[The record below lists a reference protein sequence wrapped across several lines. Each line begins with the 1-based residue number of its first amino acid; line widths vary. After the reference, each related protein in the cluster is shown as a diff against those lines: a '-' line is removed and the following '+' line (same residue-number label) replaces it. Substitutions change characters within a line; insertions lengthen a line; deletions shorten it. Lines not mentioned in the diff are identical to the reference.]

1 MESTGTKAKPMLRLF
16 SAVTIIIILLG
27 FFYVRETY
35 GEEAQKTTLLT
46 GYSDTLYS
54 DTLYSD
60 IEGNNIID
68 KALTIKYS
76 FEQAEKSYSESQL
89 RRFETI
95 FFISLPAGVI
105 LTLAGIGAF
114 RAGSGLAGSLRP
126 IEYQYLIFSACGI
139 SFTIAMR
146 DNRIVYRKGGT
157 P

>member
-1 MESTGTKAKPMLRLF
+1 MMFENLLSSSTESTGTKAKSMLRLF
-16 SAVTIIIILLG
+16 SAGTIIMILLG
-27 FFYVRETY
+27 FLNVMETH
-35 GEEAQKTTLLT
+35 GEEAQSTILLT
-46 GYSDTLYS
+46 GL
-54 DTLYSD
+54 LH
-60 IEGNNIID
+60 EENNIID
-68 KALTIKYS
+68 KALTIEYS
-76 FEQAEKSYSESQL
+76 IEQAEKSYSESQL

-114 RAGSGLAGSLRP
+114 RAGSGLKGSLRP

-146 DNRIVYRKGGT
+146 DNRIVYRKGGA

>member
-16 SAVTIIIILLG
+16 SAVTIIMILLG
-27 FFYVRETY
+27 FFYLRETY

-46 GYSDTLYS
+46 RYS